1 MAVVQGLQVLH
12 WLNQWRILRLH
23 VTSGNEANIDATV
36 PLSSR
41 HGSSIQAVGK
51 VQKGLS
57 LLQKAV
63 SVMHL
68 TVKDIF
74 ERITYEAS
82 RLARSTITSRESQTA
97 MHLWLPGEI
106 GKHIVSEASEAFI
119 RYTRRQ

>member
-1 MAVVQGLQVLH
+1 MPGQEGYHSNRNKEPKAEASKAIVQP
-12 WLNQWRILRLH
+12 
-23 VTSGNEANIDATV
+23 
-36 PLSSR
+36 PLTQQFC
-41 HGSSIQAVGK
+41 HQHPQGSEQ

-74 ERITYEAS
+74 ERIAYEAS

-97 MHLWLPGEI
+97 MHLLLPGEI

>member
-97 MHLWLPGEI
+97 MHLLLPGEI